1 MIEQNTDTLT
11 KHKKEKKE
19 ILLTSN
25 DVSNLKKTKH
35 IIPGVLQ

>member
-25 DVSNLKKTKH
+25 DVSHLKKLST
-35 IIPGVLQ
+35 